1 MNNTWGLTSEQK
13 LLREINKSQITFNY
27 NLGVSAYRQTVV
39 GACGSVV
46 REVLSHYSL
55 SHSVNQMKLT
65 LNAKR
70 QRNKTEAEYKECLEN
85 NIIFNLYEYDCFIKI
100 FNLIDDSAF
109 DLGDID
115 LDSYYLLVVEDAQK
129 KIPSAKQFSVNNK
142 AVQELLRIYAGKDTE
157 NKEFDYIFSSLKAMI
172 IRDVLKTVLFGE
184 VESRGVST
192 SLKTYFQQFSIKDI
206 IATFDFVITH
216 EIAIRL
222 NDLY

>member
-1 MNNTWGLTSEQK
+1 MNYNNNSILEK
-13 LLREINKSQITFNY
+13 NVLREINKLQITFDY
-27 NLGVSAYRQTVV
+27 NSNVTAYRQTVV
-39 GACGSVV
+39 GACGAVV

-70 QRNKTEAEYKECLEN
+70 QRYKTESEYKECLEN

-100 FNLIDDSAF
+100 FNLIGDSAF
-109 DLGDID
+109 DLDDID

-129 KIPSAKQFSVNNK
+129 KIASAKQFSLNNK
-142 AVQELLRIYAGKDTE
+142 AVQELLKKYAGKDAE
-157 NKEFDYIFSSLKAMI
+157 NREFDYIFSSLKALL
-172 IRDVLKTVLFGE
+172 IRSVVKSVLLGE
-184 VESRGVST
+184 IESSGVT
-192 SLKTYFQQFSIKDI
+192 MSLKTYFQQFSTKDI